1 MKRSYLLIGT
11 VTLFLAFMV
20 WIWNMPD
27 SYVVENENFIQEE
40 VKTTTSNSN
49 ERNINVVNTK
59 NEEIEKTIEE
69 NLTDK
74 DEDSNS
80 VKKTCIAITYTTFL
94 GEEKSGF
101 IKEVELEEITWNDL
115 TFYTFIVLEEMDVY
129 EDKTLENIIGTV
141 YKNGWLWNIN
151 KITMD
156 DVIYHKN
163 TNAIKDS
170 EPIDLETS
178 FTIKENA
185 EENEWKI
192 NSNIL
197 NPYKKEE
204 IFDVRQ
210 INTKRVAYNNGRIRS
225 CILSNSSSTLVVS
238 SNVSIVNGV
247 VIEDYKV
254 VSFKSTEGTMSN
266 TFNNIAIKKE
276 SQSKKMYI
284 PIVDIAY
291 I

>member
-59 NEEIEKTIEE
+59 NEEIEKTTEE

>member
-11 VTLFLAFMV
+11 ITLFLAFMV

-156 DVIYHKN
+156 DVIYHEN

-197 NPYKKEE
+197 NAYKKEE